1 MSARG
6 ERESMKHPSVEPAAS
21 RTAGYLLVVLMLG
34 LSFSP
39 LISTVSAN
47 PSSITIF
54 SSGNSS
60 ETVIGN
66 TTVDLALERNT
77 TITDSSFELRYLSS
91 DPSPGIVE
99 MDIGNDGLLE
109 WSFGGNRYGE
119 LGSQTRFSTNG
130 SIASNNP
137 TKNTWASIWSFD
149 LPSEA
154 NVDLAELNISYAPEM
169 GGGVVP
175 TGGAI
180 DDMTVAD
187 VDNDGQSEVVI
198 LDRDKD
204 PGNGS
209 HPHIGIIDW
218 TLASGFSPVSWTW
231 TCAGGTELM
240 TGDANAD
247 SRMDVYLIDAQNGS
261 VCLHLANNTG
271 IAPFANISLTSAGSL
286 GDVYVDD
293 IDADGSSDLVY
304 STSDGTLC
312 STLRRSGGYTSL
324 FVNIT
329 VPSNSSG
336 MGGPGGSSTSISDI
350 LSVNLWSGVK
360 TAAVA
365 EDMEGYVSFWNFST
379 NQQGAFSWVIS
390 MVNATNLED
399 NIQAVDIDG
408 DGDDDLYGNAPMSGT
423 TMAVF
428 TNGGY
433 QSTQSMAF
441 FANEPVFAD
450 WDGSGT
456 MTALLIESGTSDG
469 SDVTFTGD
477 IAARSLSA
485 SGIAS
490 SGSIL
495 LEPIT
500 APTRMVVED
509 IDGDGVPEHI
519 VAGGEATHSI
529 FIAGHHNLLVDFD
542 GDTTPE
548 VNISGYAGNGS
559 QGVDEIEWMD
569 TMGSLPSIIQ
579 SELTASTPSIT
590 DFYGIDHSTLQP
602 DAYVRGE
609 GAVLGSDL
617 LMTYSLSTRVDTNPG
632 LGNLTNALNREMVAG
647 SGPFD
652 VGLVFNMTSS
662 SGQFTLQNLAITHI
676 PGATSIDLPTEPV
689 LIQMNI
695 SEDMALQ
702 LQPPFI
708 AFEWNNTSSDGESTF
723 MMYEIHRTMDNS
735 PLNLLTPYSTSQGS
749 FFMDQSLQ
757 PGTYRY
763 YVRAMHQNS
772 ITSNL
777 SSPLTI
783 TIDPPPPD
791 TTPPDPVT
799 NLTVLDVP
807 GDEGGHLVIS
817 WDDGGSD
824 DLHHHLV
831 YVDMVQFTNASTRV
845 HVANLTAGNSS
856 IVVNMT
862 SDVLDNTGGVQ
873 QSGVSIMDNTDHYVA
888 VVAVDILGNFNETVV
903 TVGPV
908 RALNNSNVISSM
920 TVETT
925 TSSTLDVDGL
935 PLSSV
940 TRGESIT
947 ISGLLDLDTET
958 DAGRTVQIDLSDDAH
973 STQVIAVTDTTGAF
987 SVTYSDWST
996 LLDSTSRF
1004 VGVVNVSAT
1013 YAGGSTS
1020 MQQVI
1025 LGSSATS
1032 AFVSTVTA
1040 SVSAV
1045 QSSVQLDSDNQ
1056 GTARL
1061 QVTTDSRDL
1070 SLLGAISFDW
1080 TLGNATESIISS
1092 TGISVLDQTGFI
1104 EEALDYPGGGEIE
1117 FVYDENSRPFWLLM
1131 NPSSVSIDLHPPPTQ
1146 TDTGGDTNVTEPT
1159 PDPLL
1164 LELNV
1169 NCGSQAWTMSVNT
1182 SLWSG
1187 DDSNQLECTVTN
1199 PNQNIVYVDLDLE
1212 MNVIGV
1218 EIESDLGGS
1227 FSIQGGADQILILEV
1242 QDDTQFRDGS
1252 VDLSLTASA
1261 PDYQDS
1267 VTTLTIQF
1275 QFTEETGGSTSPSN
1289 SSEGGASS
1297 DNNLV
1302 LIGGI
1307 VGAILV
1313 LGLVGAIMLRSGSD
1327 EDEEDLFSDDG
1338 DDEVGALPMAVSGG
1352 AKATRAEAD
1361 IPKGVPLDELMKQ
1374 GSRPSPVSM
1383 AKSKTPPVVTTESK
1397 EEPDNEEEEPS
1408 DEIEVEEASEDDYT
1422 DSDNYH
1428 VDDDGTEWW
1437 KDELDVWWWRG
1448 PDDEDWS
1455 EYTE

>member
-6 ERESMKHPSVEPAAS
+6 ERGPMKPHSVEP
-21 RTAGYLLVVLMLG
+21 TAPRPVGYLLILLMLG

-39 LISTVSAN
+39 LMLTVSAN
-47 PSSITIF
+47 PSSITTF
-54 SSGNSS
+54 SSGSSS
-60 ETVIGN
+60 EIVLGN
-66 TTVDLALERNT
+66 TTVDVALDRNT
-77 TITDSSFELRYLSS
+77 TITESSFELQYLSS
-91 DPSPGIVE
+91 NPSPGIVQ
-99 MDIGNDGLLE
+99 MDVGNDGLLE

-130 SIASNNP
+130 STVSSTP
-137 TKNTWASIWSFD
+137 TQNTWSPIWSFD

-154 NVDLAELNISYAPEM
+154 NVDLAELNISYAPVM
-169 GGGVVP
+169 GGGVVA

-180 DDMTVAD
+180 DDMAVAD
-187 VDNDGQSEVVI
+187 VDNDGEAEIVI
-198 LDRDKD
+198 LDRDKN

-209 HPHIGIIDW
+209 HPHVGIIDW
-218 TLASGFSPVSWTW
+218 TQTSGFSSISWTW
-231 TCAGGTELM
+231 TCAGGTKLM

-247 SRMDVYLIDAQNGS
+247 SRMDIFLIDAQNGS
-261 VCLHLANNTG
+261 VCLHLANSTG
-271 IAPFANISLTSAGSL
+271 YASFSNISLTSAGSL

-293 IDADGSSDLVY
+293 IDSDGYSDIVY
-304 STSDGTLC
+304 STSDGLLC
-312 STLRRSGGYTSL
+312 STLRRSGGYSSL
-324 FVNIT
+324 FVNVT

-336 MGGPGGSSTSISDI
+336 MGGPGGSSTTISDI
-350 LSVNLWSGVK
+350 LSVNLWPGVK

-365 EDMEGYVSFWNFST
+365 EDMEGYVSFWNFSS
-379 NQQGAFSWVIS
+379 NQQGGFAWVIS
-390 MVNATNLED
+390 MVNATGLED
-399 NIQAVDIDG
+399 SIQAVDIDG
-408 DGDDDLYGNAPMSGT
+408 DGDDDLFGDAPMSGS

-428 TNGGY
+428 TSVGY
-433 QSTQSMAF
+433 QSTQSMVF

-456 MTALLIESGTSDG
+456 MTALLIDSGTNDG
-469 SDVTFTGD
+469 NDVTFTGGID
-477 IAARSLSA
+477 VNSITT

-490 SGSIL
+490 GGSPLIE

-500 APTRMVVED
+500 APTRMIVED

-519 VAGGEATHSI
+519 VAGGESTHSI
-529 FIAGHHNLLVDFD
+529 FIAGYHNLRIDFD
-542 GDTTPE
+542 SDTTAE

-569 TMGSLPSIIQ
+569 TMGSLPGIVQ

-609 GAVLGSDL
+609 GNVLGSEL
-617 LMTYSLSTRVDTNPG
+617 LVTYSLTTRVDTNPG

-647 SGPFD
+647 TGSFD

-662 SGQFTLQNLAITHI
+662 TGQFTIQNLAITHI

-695 SEDMALQ
+695 SDEMALQ
-702 LQPPFI
+702 LQPPFV
-708 AFEWNNTSSDGESTF
+708 AFEWNNTSSDAESTF
-723 MMYEIHRTMDNS
+723 MMYEIHRTKDNS
-735 PLNLLTPYSTSQGS
+735 PLNLMTPYSTSQGS

-757 PGTYRY
+757 PGTYSY
-763 YVRAMHQNS
+763 YVRAMHQNG

-777 SSPLTI
+777 SSPLTV

-791 TTPPDPVT
+791 TTPPEPVT

-807 GDEGGHLVIS
+807 GDEGGHLLIT

-831 YVDMVQFTNASTRV
+831 FVDTVQFTNASTRV

-862 SDVLDNTGGVQ
+862 SDILDNTGGVQ
-873 QSGVSIMDNTDHYVA
+873 QTGMAIMNNVDHYVA
-888 VVAVDILGNFNETVV
+888 VVAVDAIGNLNETVV
-903 TVGPV
+903 TVGPA
-908 RALNNSNVISSM
+908 RALNNSNIISSI
-920 TVETT
+920 TVTVV
-925 TSSTLDVDGL
+925 TSSNLDVDGSSL
-935 PLSSV
+935 PSV
-940 TRGESIT
+940 KRGDSLT
-947 ISGLLDLDTET
+947 ISGVLDLATESA
-958 DAGRTVQIDLSDDAH
+958 AGRTVLIDLSDDDH
-973 STQVIAVTDTTGAF
+973 STQVIAVTDATGAF
-987 SVTYSDWST
+987 SVAYSDWSA
-996 LLDSTSRF
+996 LLDSSSRF

-1020 MQQVI
+1020 MQQTI

-1032 AFVSTVTA
+1032 SFVSTVAATI
-1040 SVSAV
+1040 SPV

-1056 GTARL
+1056 GKARL
-1061 QVTTDSRDL
+1061 QVITDSRDL

-1080 TLGNATESIISS
+1080 TLGNATQSIISS
-1092 TGISVLDQTGFI
+1092 TGTSVLDQTGFI
-1104 EEALDYPGGGEIE
+1104 EEEVVYPGGGEIE

-1131 NPSSVSIDLHPPPTQ
+1131 NPSSVSIDLLPPPVQ
-1146 TDTGGDTNVTEPT
+1146 TDTGGDTNVIEPT
-1159 PDPLL
+1159 PDPPLL
-1164 LELNV
+1164 ALNLD
-1169 NCGSQAWTMSVNT
+1169 CGDETWSMRANT
-1182 SLWSG
+1182 SLWST
-1187 DDSNQLECTVTN
+1187 DNANQLECIVTN
-1199 PNQNIVYVDLDLE
+1199 PNQNIVYVDLELE

-1227 FSIQGGADQILILEV
+1227 FSIQGGEDQILTLEM

-1252 VDLSLTASA
+1252 VDLSLTVTA
-1261 PDYQDS
+1261 PDYQDN
-1267 VTTLTIQF
+1267 VTVLTIQF
-1275 QFTEETGGSTSPSN
+1275 RFMEETINPSGPTDTSEETSGN
-1289 SSEGGASS
+1289 S
-1297 DNNLV
+1297 NLV

-1307 VGAILV
+1307 VVVILV
-1313 LGLVGAIMLRSGSD
+1313 LGLVVAIMLRSGSD
-1327 EDEEDLFSDDG
+1327 EDDEDLFSDD
-1338 DDEVGALPMAVSGG
+1338 DDIGGLPMAVSGG
-1352 AKATRAEAD
+1352 ATSTRAEAD

-1374 GSRPSPVSM
+1374 GSRPAPVSM
-1383 AKSKTPPVVTTESK
+1383 SKSKTTSAVTTES
-1397 EEPDNEEEEPS
+1397 EEESES
-1408 DEIEVEEASEDDYT
+1408 EVEESSDEVEDAGTSEDDYT

>member
-6 ERESMKHPSVEPAAS
+6 ERESMKPLSVEPTAS
-21 RTAGYLLVVLMLG
+21 RPAGFFLVFLMLG

-39 LISTVSAN
+39 LISTVSAT
-47 PSSITIF
+47 PSSITTF
-54 SSGNSS
+54 SGGNST
-60 ETVIGN
+60 ETVLGN
-66 TTVDLALERNT
+66 TTVDIALERNT
-77 TITDSSFELRYLSS
+77 TIMESSFELRYLSS
-91 DPSPGIVE
+91 NPSPGIVQ
-99 MDIGNDGLLE
+99 MDIGNDSLLE

-130 SIASNNP
+130 STTSSTP
-137 TKNTWASIWSFD
+137 TQNTWSPIWSFD

-154 NVDLAELNISYAPEM
+154 DVDMAELNVSYAPVM
-169 GGGVVP
+169 GGGMVA
-175 TGGAI
+175 TGGSI
-180 DDMTVAD
+180 DDMAVAD
-187 VDNDGQSEVVI
+187 VDNDGEAEVVI

-209 HPHIGIIDW
+209 HPHVGIIDW
-218 TLASGFSPVSWTW
+218 TLTSGFSAISWVW

-240 TGDANAD
+240 TGDANSD
-247 SRMDVYLIDAQNGS
+247 SRVDVYLVDEQNGS
-261 VCLHLANNTG
+261 VCLHLANSTG
-271 IAPFANISLTSAGSL
+271 FAPFTNISLTSPGSL

-293 IDADGSSDLVY
+293 IDADGYSDLIY
-304 STSDGTLC
+304 STSNGNLC
-312 STLRRSGGYTSL
+312 STLRRSGGYSTL
-324 FVNIT
+324 FVNVT

-336 MGGPGGSSTSISDI
+336 MGGPGGTSTTISDI

-379 NQQGAFSWVIS
+379 NQQGGFAWVIS
-390 MVNATNLED
+390 MINATDLED

-408 DGDDDLYGNAPMSGT
+408 DGDDDLFGDAPMSGT
-423 TMAVF
+423 TMSVF
-428 TNGGY
+428 TAAGGY
-433 QSTQSMAF
+433 QSTQSMGF

-456 MTALLIESGTSDG
+456 MTALLIDSGTSDG

-477 IAARSLSA
+477 IAVHSVSA

-490 SGSIL
+490 SSTPLIE

-500 APTRMVVED
+500 APTRMIVED

-519 VAGGEATHSI
+519 VAGGEATNSI

-542 GDTTPE
+542 GDTTAE

-559 QGVDEIEWMD
+559 QGIDVIEWMD
-569 TMGSLPSIIQ
+569 TMGSLPGVIQ

-590 DFYGIDHSTLQP
+590 DFYGIDHYTLQP

-609 GAVLGSDL
+609 GNVLGSEL
-617 LMTYSLSTRVDTNPG
+617 LVTYSLTARVDTNPG

-647 SGPFD
+647 TGPFD
-652 VGLVFNMTSS
+652 VGLVFNMSS
-662 SGQFTLQNLAITHI
+662 STGQFTLQNLAITHI
-676 PGATSIDLPTEPV
+676 PGATSIDLPTEPI

-695 SEDMALQ
+695 SEEMSAQ
-702 LQPPFI
+702 LQAPFI
-708 AFEWNNTSSDGESTF
+708 AFEWNNTSSDDESTF
-723 MMYEIHRTMDNS
+723 MMYEIHRTKDNS
-735 PLNLLTPYSTSQGS
+735 PLNLMTPYSTSQGS

-763 YVRAMHQNS
+763 YVRAMHQNGVN
-772 ITSNL
+772 SNL
-777 SSPLTI
+777 SSPLQV

-799 NLTVLDVP
+799 NLTVSDVP

-824 DLHHHLV
+824 DLHHHLIF
-831 YVDMVQFTNASTRV
+831 VDMVQFTNASTRV
-845 HVANLTAGNSS
+845 PVANLTAGNTSV
-856 IVVNMT
+856 VVNMT

-873 QSGVSIMDNTDHYVA
+873 QSGVTIMDNVDHYVA
-888 VVAVDILGNFNETVV
+888 VVAVDTLGNLNETVV
-903 TVGPV
+903 IVGPV
-908 RALNNSNVISSM
+908 RALNNSNIISSISIDVLES
-920 TVETT
+920 TVARG
-925 TSSTLDVDGL
+925 D
-935 PLSSV
+935 PL
-940 TRGESIT
+940 T
-947 ISGLLDLDTET
+947 ISGVLDLETES
-958 DAGRTVQIDLSDDAH
+958 ASGRTVQIDFSDDVH
-973 STQVIAVTDTTGAF
+973 STQVVAVTDTTGAF
-987 SVTYSDWST
+987 SVAYTDWSD

-1020 MQQVI
+1020 TQQVI

-1032 AFVSTVTA
+1032 SFESIMIAA
-1040 SVSAV
+1040 VSAV
-1045 QSSVQLDSDNQ
+1045 ESSVQLDSDNQ
-1056 GTARL
+1056 GKARL

-1080 TLGNATESIISS
+1080 TLGNATESIVSS
-1092 TGISVLDQTGFI
+1092 TGTSTLDQTGFI
-1104 EEALDYPGGGEIE
+1104 EEEIDYPGGGEIE
-1117 FVYDENSRPFWLLM
+1117 FVYDTNSRPFWLVLS
-1131 NPSSVSIDLHPPPTQ
+1131 PSSVSIDLLPPPVQ
-1146 TDTGGDTNVTEPT
+1146 SDTVEDTNVTEPT
-1159 PDPLL
+1159 PDPSLL
-1164 LELNV
+1164 ALNV
-1169 NCGSQAWTMSVNT
+1169 DCGDQTWSMGVNT
-1182 SLWSG
+1182 SLWST
-1187 DDSNQLECTVTN
+1187 DNANHLECTVTN
-1199 PNQNIVYVDLDLE
+1199 PNENIVYVDLELE

-1227 FSIQGGADQILILEV
+1227 FSIQGGEDQILVLEM
-1242 QDDTQFRDGS
+1242 QDNTQFRDGS

-1267 VTTLTIQF
+1267 LTTLTIQF
-1275 QFTEETGGSTSPSN
+1275 QFIDETINPAGPSDA
-1289 SSEGGASS
+1289 SEGGASGN
-1297 DNNLV
+1297 NNLV

-1307 VGAILV
+1307 VAVILL
-1313 LGLVGAIMLRSGSD
+1313 LGVVVAIMLRSGND
-1327 EDEEDLFSDDG
+1327 EDDEDLFSDG
-1338 DDEVGALPMAVSGG
+1338 DDVGSLPMAVSGG
-1352 AKATRAEAD
+1352 AKATREEAD

-1374 GSRPSPVSM
+1374 GSRPAPVSM
-1383 AKSKTPPVVTTESK
+1383 SKSKKPSIVNTE
-1397 EEPDNEEEEPS
+1397 PEEESEIEEEMSS
-1408 DEIEVEEASEDDYT
+1408 DEIEDEPSEDDYT

>member
-6 ERESMKHPSVEPAAS
+6 EREPMKHHSAESTAS
-21 RTAGYLLVVLMLG
+21 RLAGHLLVLLMLG
-34 LSFSP
+34 LSISP
-39 LISTVSAN
+39 LFSTVSAS
-47 PSSITIF
+47 PSSISTF
-54 SSGNSS
+54 SGGNIT

-66 TTVDLALERNT
+66 TTVDVALERNT
-77 TITDSSFELRYLSS
+77 TIMESSFELQYLSS
-91 DPSPGIVE
+91 NPSPGIVQ
-99 MDIGNDGLLE
+99 MDVGNDGLLE

-130 SIASNNP
+130 STASNTP
-137 TKNTWASIWSFD
+137 IQNTWTPIWSFD

-154 NVDLAELNISYAPEM
+154 NVDVAELNISYAPVM
-169 GGGVVP
+169 GGGVVA
-175 TGGAI
+175 TGGSI

-187 VDNDGQSEVVI
+187 VDNDGEAEVVI

-209 HPHIGIIDW
+209 HPHVGIIDW
-218 TLASGFSPVSWTW
+218 TLSSGFSAVSWVW

-240 TGDANAD
+240 AGDANSD
-247 SRMDVYLIDAQNGS
+247 SQMDVYLIDATNGS
-261 VCLHLANNTG
+261 VCLHLANSTG
-271 IAPFANISLTSAGSL
+271 LAPFANISLTSPGSL

-293 IDADGSSDLVY
+293 IDADGYSDLVY
-304 STSDGTLC
+304 STSNGNLC
-312 STLRRSGGYTSL
+312 STLRRSGGYSSL
-324 FVNIT
+324 FVNVT

-336 MGGPGGSSTSISDI
+336 MGGPGGTSTTISDI
-350 LSVNLWSGVK
+350 LPVNLWSGVK

-365 EDMEGYVSFWNFST
+365 EDVEGYVSFWNFSS
-379 NQQGAFSWVIS
+379 NQQGGFAWVIS
-390 MVNATNLED
+390 MINATDLED

-408 DGDDDLYGNAPMSGT
+408 DGDDDLFGDAPMSGT
-423 TMAVF
+423 TMSVF
-428 TNGGY
+428 TTAGGY
-433 QSTQSMAF
+433 QSTQSMGF

-456 MTALLIESGTSDG
+456 MTALLIDSGTSDG
-469 SDVTFTGD
+469 SDVTFTGGID
-477 IAARSLSA
+477 AHSISP

-490 SGSIL
+490 SSTPL
-495 LEPIT
+495 VELEPIT
-500 APTRMVVED
+500 APTRMIVED

-519 VAGGEATHSI
+519 VAGGESTHSI

-542 GDTTPE
+542 SDTTAE

-559 QGVDEIEWMD
+559 QGIDEIEWMD
-569 TMGSLPSIIQ
+569 TMGSLPGIVQ

-602 DAYVRGE
+602 DAHVRGE
-609 GAVLGSDL
+609 GNVLGSEL
-617 LMTYSLSTRVDTNPG
+617 LVTYSLTATVDTNPG

-647 SGPFD
+647 AGPFD
-652 VGLVFNMTSS
+652 VGLVFNMTSTT
-662 SGQFTLQNLAITHI
+662 GQFTLQNLAITHI

-695 SEDMALQ
+695 SEEMALQ
-702 LQPPFI
+702 LQSPFI

-723 MMYEIHRTMDNS
+723 MMYEIHRTKDNS
-735 PLNLLTPYSTSQGS
+735 PLNLMIPYSTSQGS
-749 FFMDQSLQ
+749 FFMYQSLQ

-763 YVRAMHQNS
+763 YVRAMHQNGVN
-772 ITSNL
+772 SNL
-777 SSPLTI
+777 SSPLTL

-807 GDEGGHLVIS
+807 GDEGGHLLIS
-817 WDDGGSD
+817 WDAGASD

-831 YVDMVQFTNASTRV
+831 FVDTVLFTNASTRV

-856 IVVNMT
+856 VVVNMT

-873 QSGVSIMDNTDHYVA
+873 QPGVAIMNNVDHYVA
-888 VVAVDILGNFNETVV
+888 VVAVDTLGNLNETVV

-908 RALNNSNVISSM
+908 RALNNSNIISSITIELSEA
-920 TVETT
+920 TVA
-925 TSSTLDVDGL
+925 
-935 PLSSV
+935 
-940 TRGESIT
+940 RGESLT
-947 ISGLLDLDTET
+947 ISGVLDLETESA
-958 DAGRTVQIDLSDDAH
+958 AGRTVQIDFSDDTH
-973 STQVIAVTDTTGAF
+973 STQVIAVTDATGAF
-987 SVTYSDWST
+987 SVGYTDWSD

-1013 YAGGSTS
+1013 YTGDSTS
-1020 MQQVI
+1020 TQQVI
-1025 LGSSATS
+1025 LGSSNTS
-1032 AFVSTVTA
+1032 SFVSVVLATVTA
-1040 SVSAV
+1040 VET
-1045 QSSVQLDSDNQ
+1045 SVQLDSDNQ
-1056 GTARL
+1056 GKARL

-1092 TGISVLDQTGFI
+1092 SGTSILDLTGFI
-1104 EEALDYPGGGEIE
+1104 EEEIEYPGGGEIE
-1117 FVYDENSRPFWLLM
+1117 FVYNSNRPFWLQI
-1131 NPSSVSIDLHPPPTQ
+1131 NPTIVSIDLLPPPVQ
-1146 TDTGGDTNVTEPT
+1146 TNTGGNTNVTEPT
-1159 PDPLL
+1159 PDPSLL
-1164 LELNV
+1164 ALNV
-1169 NCGSQAWTMSVNT
+1169 DCGDEVWSMISNT
-1182 SLWSG
+1182 SLWSS
-1187 DDSNQLECTVTN
+1187 DNANQLECTVTN
-1199 PNQNIVYVDLDLE
+1199 PNQIIVYVDLDLE

-1218 EIESDLGGS
+1218 DIESDLGGS
-1227 FSIQGGADQILILEV
+1227 FSIQGGVDQILVLEI

-1261 PDYQDS
+1261 PDHQDS
-1267 VTTLTIQF
+1267 ITSLTIQF
-1275 QFTEETGGSTSPSN
+1275 QFTEETTVPTGSTDA
-1289 SSEGGASS
+1289 SEGGASGNS
-1297 DNNLV
+1297 NLV

-1307 VGAILV
+1307 VAVILA
-1313 LGLVGAIMLRSGSD
+1313 LGLVLAILLRSGSD
-1327 EDEEDLFSDDG
+1327 DDDEDLFSDD
-1338 DDEVGALPMAVSGG
+1338 DDDVGVLPMAVSGG
-1352 AKATRAEAD
+1352 AKATREEAD

-1374 GSRPSPVSM
+1374 GTRPAPVSM
-1383 AKSKTPPVVTTESK
+1383 SKSKTTSVVTTES
-1397 EEPDNEEEEPS
+1397 EAESEPEAEKPS
-1408 DEIEVEEASEDDYT
+1408 DEIEEEESSEDDYT

-1428 VDDDGTEWW
+1428 VDEDGTEWW